1 MSRIPDA
8 ESEQPL
14 RERIAD
20 NPRPAMLWFAGFALL
35 VAVEFGALASTV
47 MAMPWDLLMN
57 KLSFLN
63 PIGAPL
69 AAVGDALADLPTLLT
84 RENFDNSGW
93 RQPGGGWGGTFLG
106 LSPAIVWALRVV
118 LVYAYTLV
126 FLYWIWR
133 GYLTFREHYR
143 YANWTP
149 RDDMVNRFRGHTW
162 GLFGLVVVFMF
173 VVMAIFAPALGPT
186 TVERTIDNPFSYE
199 TSYLNQ
205 ETEEVEKILIGDAN
219 SGSRSEGSGGNVG
232 PMTYDKYDRYHPFGT
247 MPTGKDMFTFM
258 VHGARVSLFIGVVA
272 IGLSGLIAAGFA
284 LVTAYYKGL
293 IDLAVVL
300 VGDSI
305 MSLPRLLFL
314 ILLSFVLQKT
324 WISNIYNGGLL
335 LALLFAAT
343 GWPFLWRAV
352 RGPAFQV
359 AEQEWIDAARS
370 FGQTPRVTMQKH
382 MAPYILG
389 YLLVYA
395 SMTLGGIIIAV
406 AGLSFLGL
414 GISPPTP
421 EWGRAVDVGQDYV
434 TTQSWHISFI
444 PGVLIV
450 LVVTAFNALGDG
462 IRDAID
468 PQSDSGEDGG
478 AEVAAAGGSGA

>member
-8 ESEQPL
+8 ENEQPL

-20 NPRPAMLWFAGFALL
+20 NPRPAMLWVAGFVLL
-35 VAVEFGALASTV
+35 VGVEFGALANAV
-47 MAMPWDLLMN
+47 MAMPWELLMA
-57 KLSFLN
+57 KLSFLK
-63 PIGAPL
+63 PIGTPL
-69 AAVGDALADLPTLLT
+69 AVLGDTLADLPTLLT
-84 RENFDNSGW
+84 RANFDNSGW

-106 LSPAIVWALRVV
+106 LSPATVWALRVV
-118 LVYAYTLV
+118 LVYAYALV
-126 FLYWIWR
+126 FLYWMWR

-143 YANWTP
+143 YADWTP
-149 RDDMVNRFRGHTW
+149 RDDMVNRFRGHSW
-162 GLFGLVVVFMF
+162 GLFGFVVVFMF
-173 VVMAIFAPALGPT
+173 VVMAIFAPALGTT

-205 ETEEVEKILIGDAN
+205 ETGQVEQILIGDAN
-219 SGSRSEGSGGNVG
+219 RGSTSEGGGSNVA

-284 LVTAYYKGL
+284 LLTAYYKGL
-293 IDLAVVL
+293 VDLAVVL

-314 ILLSFVLQKT
+314 ILLSFVLQNT
-324 WISNIYNGGLL
+324 WIANIYNGGLL
-335 LALLFAAT
+335 LALLFAGT

-359 AEQEWIDAARS
+359 SEQEWIDAARS
-370 FGQTPRVTMQKH
+370 FGQKPSVTMQKH

-414 GISPPTP
+414 GINPPTP
-421 EWGRAVDVGQDYV
+421 EWGRAVDVGQGYV